1 MEHRGNA
8 RPNPDRNART
18 GPAGQRR
25 IPSDVNERAGYGSEN
40 WNGERIGRGY
50 FSSGMEWFPE
60 DQRTGEVIETW
71 RHRGYGGGRG
81 ARANA
86 HYTHGNP
93 GGVGYGY
100 GEASYGVADA
110 GPDAGPDGEQ
120 GVQRR
125 PRIWPKGYQRPDE
138 RIQEEVIERLNGAR
152 DIDLAQITLD
162 VAAGVVTLGG
172 TVPDRR
178 AKRMVEDLVDQVD
191 GVREVLNQLRTAG

>member
-1 MEHRGNA
+1 MEHRGKA
-8 RPNPDRNART
+8 RPNPNGNARF

-40 WNGERIGRGY
+40 WNAERIGRGY

-60 DQRTGEVIETW
+60 DERTGEVIETW

-100 GEASYGVADA
+100 GQGSYGVADA
-110 GPDAGPDGEQ
+110 GTGEQ
-120 GVQRR
+120 EETQRR
-125 PRIWPKGYQRPDE
+125 PRVWPKGYQRSDE
-138 RIQEEVIERLNGAR
+138 RIREEVIDRLDRAP

-162 VAAGVVTLGG
+162 VAAGVVTLSGA
-172 TVPDRR
+172 VPDRR

-191 GVREVLNQLRTAG
+191 GVSEIQNDLRISG